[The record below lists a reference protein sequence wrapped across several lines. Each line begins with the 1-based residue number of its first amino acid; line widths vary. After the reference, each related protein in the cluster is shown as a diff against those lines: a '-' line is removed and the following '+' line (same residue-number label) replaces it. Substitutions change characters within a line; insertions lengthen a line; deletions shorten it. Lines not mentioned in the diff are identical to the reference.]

1 LHGVDALA
9 LFYDDLQDVM
19 PMSSLRNLMQCEDV
33 GSVAWFVHEC
43 MERVDNSHA
52 G

>member
-1 LHGVDALA
+1 
-9 LFYDDLQDVM
+9 
-19 PMSSLRNLMQCEDV
+19 MQCEDV

-43 MERVDNSHA
+43 MERVDSSHT